1 LILTLLWAF
10 SCASALKGQ
19 VQPLPQA
26 HAHND
31 YRHAR
36 PLLDALSHGFC
47 SVEADVFLIGG
58 ELYVAHT
65 KPRKLRADR
74 SLRALYLEPLRL
86 HIEKNGWLVYPGYD
100 GPFYLMI
107 DIKRDGEAVYP
118 VLKAQLQPYAETFRE
133 AGVTI
138 LLSGNR
144 PVRQVL
150 EAGSGLIALDGRP
163 GDLGKGI
170 PASLMPVV
178 SDRYGRHFS
187 WRGRGEMPPAE
198 QARLRQ
204 LSDQIHAEGK
214 KLRLW
219 ASPEKEKVWASLLE
233 SGADFINTDRL
244 SRLRWFLDHSVEKS
258 LSGRRIR
265 KSPPERIRRA
275 LQARG
280 ESCWRLVSVL
290 T

>member
-1 LILTLLWAF
+1 MNRTLILTLIWVLF
-10 SCASALKGQ
+10 SASALKAQ

-31 YRHAR
+31 YRHTR

-65 KPRKLRADR
+65 KPRKLRAGR
-74 SLRALYLEPLRL
+74 TLRALYLEPLRL
-86 HIEKNGWLVYPGYD
+86 HIEKNGGQVHPGYG

-118 VLKAQLQPYAETFRE
+118 VLKAQLQPYAQQFQA

-144 PVRQVL
+144 PVKQVL
-150 EAGSGLIALDGRP
+150 EYGDSLIALDGRP

-178 SDRYGRHFS
+178 SDRYGKHLS
-187 WRGRGEMPPAE
+187 WRGRGAMPPAE
-198 QARLRQ
+198 QARLRE
-204 LSDQIHAEGK
+204 LADQIHAEGK

-219 ASPEKEKVWASLLE
+219 ASPEKEKVWEALLE
-233 SGADFINTDRL
+233 SGADLINTDRL
-244 SRLRWFLDHSVEKS
+244 SRLGKFLVTGDLIYENTKS
-258 LSGRRIR
+258 NF
-265 KSPPERIRRA
+265 
-275 LQARG
+275 
-280 ESCWRLVSVL
+280 
-290 T
+290 

>member
-1 LILTLLWAF
+1 MKNENTMALMLHTGRTSVLILIGILF
-10 SCASALKGQ
+10 SASALKAQ

-36 PLLDALSHGFC
+36 PLLDALSYGFC

-58 ELYVAHT
+58 ELHVSHT

-74 SLRALYLEPLRL
+74 TLRALYLEPLRL
-86 HIEKNGWLVYPGYD
+86 YIEKNGGQVYPGYD
-100 GPFYLMI
+100 GPFFLMI

-118 VLKAQLQPYAETFRE
+118 VLKAQLQPYVQQFQA
-133 AGVTI
+133 AGITI
-138 LLSGNR
+138 LLSGSR

-150 EAGSGLIALDGRP
+150 EAGDSFIALDGRP

-178 SDRYGRHFS
+178 SDRYGKHLS
-187 WRGRGEMPPAE
+187 WRGRSEMPPAE
-198 QARLRQ
+198 QARLRE
-204 LSDQIHAEGK
+204 LADQIHAEGK

-219 ASPEKEKVWASLLE
+219 ASPEKEKVWEALLE
-233 SGADFINTDRL
+233 SGADLINTDRL
-244 SRLRWFLDHSVEKS
+244 SRLRRFLVTADFD
-258 LSGRRIR
+258 L
-265 KSPPERIRRA
+265 
-275 LQARG
+275 
-280 ESCWRLVSVL
+280 
-290 T
+290 